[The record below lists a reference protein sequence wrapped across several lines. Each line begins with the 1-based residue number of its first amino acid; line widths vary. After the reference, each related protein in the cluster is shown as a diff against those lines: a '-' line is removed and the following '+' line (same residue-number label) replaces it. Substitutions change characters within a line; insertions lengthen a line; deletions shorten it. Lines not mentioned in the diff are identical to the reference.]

1 MKHSV
6 TGVLKR
12 ILYIAAGIAP
22 LVITI
27 LTFAATQGNYRK
39 FKDNYNSFER
49 DVDAVFEYV
58 HGLNGKTTPERLSYI
73 RDIRAEAYRKLDD
86 IESAL
91 DYFENLEPPESMTAD
106 YTEVRAAVPDMR
118 DLISKLRA
126 VFDSTLADDFKKSC
140 TVAGEAAG
148 KQESTN
154 GFQYKLMI
162 FKGKLDG
169 RHREDGFTWN

>member
-1 MKHSV
+1 MKHSAA
-6 TGVLKR
+6 GILKR
-12 ILYIAAGIAP
+12 IIYAASVIAP
-22 LVITI
+22 FVIMI
-27 LTFAATQGNYRK
+27 LTFTVTQRNYCE

-49 DVDAVFEYV
+49 DIDAVFEYV
-58 HGLNGKTTPERLSYI
+58 HGLNGKTTPGRLNYI
-73 RDIRAEAYRKLDD
+73 REIRAEADRKLDD

-91 DYFENLEPPESMTAD
+91 DYFENLDPPESMTAD

-118 DLISKLRA
+118 DLICKLRA
-126 VFDSTLADDFKKSC
+126 VFNSTLAEDFKKNC

-162 FKGKLDG
+162 FKGKLDE
-169 RHREDGFTWN
+169 RRREDGFTWN